1 MAELLEEQVGKILRE
16 RQLKLTLA
24 ESCTGGLVGHRITNI
39 PGASDYYLGSI
50 TAYAYEAK
58 ERLLGVKHETLIN
71 FGAVSRETALEM
83 AQGARLALAADFP
96 LEHCVGVAITG
107 IAGPGG
113 GMPNKPVGLVWFG
126 LSTPEGSH
134 AWHFI
139 WKGDRLQVKAQSA
152 DKALEL
158 LLAYLHGNLPDEN

>member
-1 MAELLEEQVGKILRE
+1 VAELLEEQVGKLLR
-16 RQLKLTLA
+16 QKQMTLTLA

-39 PGASDYYLGSI
+39 PGSSDYYMGSI

-58 ERLLGVKHETLIN
+58 ERLLGVRHETLLQ

-83 AQGARLALAADFP
+83 AHGVRLALCDVFP
-96 LEHCVGVAITG
+96 LDHSIGVSITG

-126 LSTPEGSH
+126 LSEPQGDH

-139 WKGDRLQVKAQSA
+139 WQGDRLQVKMQSA

-158 LLAYLHGNLPDEN
+158 LLAYLQGNLPADI